1 MADALIDAH
10 GPSQAL
16 RTLDALHLALAL
28 DLQRNGLVD
37 SIMTADK
44 VLCTVAPLEGLPVI
58 NPEMG
63 TP

>member
-1 MADALIDAH
+1 MADKLIDVH
-10 GPSQAL
+10 GLSLAL

-28 DLQRNGLVD
+28 DLQRNGFVD
-37 SIMTADK
+37 SIMTADR

-58 NPEMG
+58 DPEVA